1 MKTTS
6 YVCIEVDHIM
16 GQPLKTLGA
25 HPTLEAAKQEA
36 VKSAK
41 GWCEDEEPTL
51 FPASAFRGDSLPGIP
66 NATPLYLATGYA
78 DFGCA
83 IYETVTGD

>member
-1 MKTTS
+1 M
-6 YVCIEVDHIM
+6 
-16 GQPLKTLGA
+16 
-25 HPTLEAAKQEA
+25 
-36 VKSAK
+36 
-41 GWCEDEEPTL
+41 PTL